1 MLLFLIYAI
10 GTCCKKNKNNFR
22 TTWSYIQNVRNSV
35 KTPVIYRNKLN
46 RHKAHNAAARHYDYM
61 AASCGHHHWSQHV
74 LYIQTGTNEYSHIP
88 YTSFH
93 ILFFT
98 RSPSR
103 RLASSLSSS
112 RLLSRTFCCVPY
124 RVRYSIKC
132 AKLPRSVALS
142 ASLSCT
148 HTHPERWLI
157 EKRAAINNEND
168 CKAL

>member
-1 MLLFLIYAI
+1 MR
-10 GTCCKKNKNNFR
+10 K
-22 TTWSYIQNVRNSV
+22 SV

-46 RHKAHNAAARHYDYM
+46 RHKAHNAASRHYDYKRHRVVIII
-61 AASCGHHHWSQHV
+61 AAYSVYAFKQVPTS
-74 LYIQTGTNEYSHIP
+74 TNEYSHTL
-88 YTSFH
+88 YTSSR
-93 ILFFT
+93 ILFFA

-112 RLLSRTFCCVPY
+112 RPLTRTFCCVPY

-132 AKLPRSVALS
+132 AKFPRSVALS
-142 ASLSCT
+142 TSLSCT